1 MKMKNAVIALALMAA
16 SSFAHA
22 AETTGFVVPTKT
34 PITFKRV
41 YVPEGFDDNDN
52 VQFVGEGIFSS
63 GCYRYA
69 DTKLTINHAEKTIRI
84 EPQAFKYSGACIQV
98 MLPFDHT
105 VDVGLLEQGT
115 YSVIQGEGLEPIA
128 RIVVKGATTNEP
140 DENLY
145 APVSQALYQSRGGTN
160 KVYLTGDFPS
170 SCMKLV
176 KVETHVTAD
185 AIILQPIT
193 EMGTTNCTEAKSS
206 FETVVQLGPIKAGRY
221 LLHVRSM
228 NGKSINNL
236 VDVP

>member
-1 MKMKNAVIALALMAA
+1 MKFTQTLCALALLAAA
-16 SSFAHA
+16 SFAQA
-22 AETTGFVVPTKT
+22 SQTTGFAVPTKT
-34 PITFKRV
+34 PINFKRV

-69 DTKLTINHAEKTIRI
+69 DTKLTIDHAQKTIRI

-105 VDVGLLEQGT
+105 VDVGLLEKGT
-115 YSVIQGEGLEPIA
+115 YSVIQGEGLLPIA
-128 RIVVKGATTNEP
+128 QIVVKEATTSEP
-140 DENLY
+140 DESLY
-145 APVSQALYQSRGGTN
+145 APISQALYQSRGGAN

-185 AIILQPIT
+185 AIILQPIM
-193 EMGTTNCTEAKSS
+193 EMGTTNCLEAKTS
-206 FETVVQLGPIKAGRY
+206 FETVVNLSAVKAGRY

-228 NGKSINNL
+228 NGKSVNNL